1 MFEVLMAKIVPDIS
15 RTFSEYLLI
24 PRLTEKKHLPSQVS
38 LKTPIAK
45 FKKGEEPRLSL
56 NIPFVSASMQA
67 VSGSAMALALARQGG
82 LAFIYCS
89 QPIETQAEMILK
101 VKHHKAGFVASDSNV
116 KPGTPLK
123 EAIALIKRTGHST
136 IAVTDDGTNK
146 GLFLGILTD
155 KDFWEYEDNVEKPVS
170 EFMTPKEQVVHGT
183 LGMSLTDANSF
194 LHKHKKEC
202 LPILD
207 KNGRLDSLVFKK
219 DFFDHKNNPYELL
232 DSHKR
237 LVVAAGINTHDYKV
251 RVPALVDAGADVLGM
266 DASDGYSEFQQ
277 ETALWIRE
285 QYGDS
290 VVLGGGNV
298 VSAEGFRFL
307 VEKADVDFVKVGIGG
322 GSICIT
328 REQKGIGRGQ
338 ASALLE
344 VIEEREK
351 YLNETGIYI
360 PVCSDG
366 GLTNDTQI
374 IIALAMGA
382 DFVMMGR
389 YFAMTN
395 ESPTPKI
402 SMKGRLYKPYWG
414 EGSNRARNWQR
425 YNVDPK
431 DSTMKFE
438 EGVDA
443 YVPVV
448 GSVYDVLEVTLAKLR
463 STMCNNGAL
472 TPREFSDKALLTRV
486 SEQSF
491 IEGTT
496 ANVVMP
502 DQLTSNE
509 F

>member
-1 MFEVLMAKIVPDIS
+1 MARILPDIS

-24 PRLTEKKHLPSQVS
+24 PRLTEKNHLPSNVS
-38 LKTPIAK
+38 LQSAISK

-56 NIPFVSASMQA
+56 NIPLVSASMQA
-67 VSGSAMALALARQGG
+67 VSGPAMAIALARMGG

-89 QPIETQAEMILK
+89 QTIENQRAM
-101 VKHHKAGFVASDSNV
+101 VARAKHHKAGFVESDSNV
-116 KPGTPLK
+116 KPDTPLSD
-123 EAIALIKRTGHST
+123 AISLIKKTGHST
-136 IAVTDDGTNK
+136 LAVTHDGTHH
-146 GLFLGILTD
+146 GRFLGILTD
-155 KDFWEYEDNVEKPVS
+155 KDFWEYEDELDKNVS
-170 EFMTPKEQVVHGT
+170 DYMTPRDKVFYGDVGIDLHE
-183 LGMSLTDANSF
+183 ANSL
-194 LHKHKKEC
+194 LHKYKKEC
-202 LPILD
+202 LPILNKD
-207 KNGRLDSLVFKK
+207 DTLDSLVFKK
-219 DFFDHKNNPYELL
+219 DFFDHHNNPAELL
-232 DSHKR
+232 DAKKS
-237 LVVAAGINTHDYKV
+237 LVVACGINTHDYAD
-251 RVPALVDAGADVLGM
+251 RVPTLVEAGADVFVM
-266 DASDGYSEFQQ
+266 DASDGHSDFQK
-277 ETALWIRE
+277 ETALWIRKK
-285 QYGDS
+285 YGDS
-290 VVLGGGNV
+290 VTLGGGNV

-307 VEKADVDFVKVGIGG
+307 AEKADVDFVKVGIGG

-351 YLNETGIYI
+351 YFKETGTYI
-360 PVCSDG
+360 PICSDG

-402 SMKGRLYKPYWG
+402 SMSGRLFKPYWG

-425 YNVDPK
+425 YQDEATEA
-431 DSTMKFE
+431 TMKFE
-438 EGVDA
+438 EGIDA

-448 GSVYDVLEVTLAKLR
+448 GSVNDVLEVTLAKLR

-472 TPREFSDKALLTRV
+472 TLREFSKNAILTRI

-491 IEGTT
+491 AEGGT
-496 ANVVMP
+496 ANVVVP
-502 DQLTSNE
+502 DQKNSGE